1 MDKPDKIWAYGAF
14 KDKWEEDG
22 GWSSYT
28 PHPTT
33 ANVWVNAPYLLA
45 TPERELASELVEAL
59 TAFTEFFDKAMEGFS
74 PDWSQ
79 RNKEEN
85 ALGWNNGS
93 IKVSDFLKA
102 RAVLAKLEK
111 GNE

>member
-1 MDKPDKIWAYGAF
+1 MDKPDKIWATGT
-14 KDKWEEDG
+14 DKSGSWNDE
-22 GWSSYT
+22 
-28 PHPTT
+28 PPTLCGVT
-33 ANVWVNAPYLLA
+33 GTPYLLA